1 MKARA
6 PRSDSIPHRGPA
18 QALKPPARTSEPGGV
33 AVESMP
39 AHAGN
44 GLGAAAVQ
52 QLQAEAEQSSH
63 AQPVA
68 QFLPMIHNSPRMNAQ
83 RQLLQRLFIGPTKTA
98 PIQGY
103 FTSQPDEH
111 GRGPSDSGVRI
122 SDGNGIIVLDRRTI
136 FATAE
141 TIDASNT
148 ALHNAG
154 AIVKF
159 EQGEKKDFATG
170 SYFRVTLA
178 IDGENVGNRIWER
191 MQSKQPDKGFRSYA
205 DCYRTSASVSGMSPA
220 PDVGE
225 QTAAL
230 KLKTGNVPVIDR
242 ETAQKTYKITNPA
255 ARARLTLFLHT
266 FPILRGLL
274 TDKND
279 DKRFDKLVDSLNG
292 VDGLNE
298 LQLNTRYRNIMDNAE
313 AKQIFESTFGLN
325 KDIVPT
331 VGTAITQVNDD
342 YEKGVAESE
351 GAEKWNF
358 HWAGVVMTDG
368 SDYLTLE
375 NCAVEIQ
382 DATVKELQEN
392 SDMHESLQ
400 RNEKTYSKMDQL
412 NDRWYFQLYGQ
423 EKQSFHEENLTS
435 KNATKHAVSV
445 PMVHG

>member
-1 MKARA
+1 MPA
-6 PRSDSIPHRGPA
+6 PD
-18 QALKPPARTSEPGGV
+18 GV
-33 AVESMP
+33 TLDSMP
-39 AHAGN
+39 AGN
-44 GLGAAAVQ
+44 GPGTTVVP
-52 QLQAEAEQSSH
+52 QLQAEAAQGSH
-63 AQPVA
+63 RQPVA
-68 QFLPMIHNSPRMNAQ
+68 QLVPLIHHSPRMTAQ
-83 RQLLQRLFIGPTKTA
+83 RHLLQRLFAGPTQA
-98 PIQGY
+98 PPLQGY
-103 FTSQPDEH
+103 FTSTPDEH
-111 GRGPSDSGVRI
+111 GRGPSESGVRI
-122 SDGNGIIVLDRRTI
+122 SDGNGIIVVDRRTV

-141 TIDASNT
+141 AIEASST
-148 ALHNAG
+148 ALHDAG
-154 AIVKF
+154 AIVRF
-159 EQGEKKDFATG
+159 ERGEQKVFATG
-170 SYFRVTLA
+170 TYFRVTLA
-178 IDGENVGNRIWER
+178 IDGENVGNRLWER
-191 MQSKQPDKGFRSYA
+191 MQSRQPEKGFRSYA
-205 DCYRTSASVSGMSPA
+205 DCYRTSAAVSGMSPA
-220 PDVGE
+220 PDMGE
-225 QTAAL
+225 QTATL

-266 FPILRGLL
+266 FPLLRGLL
-274 TDKND
+274 ADKND
-279 DKRFDKLVDSLNG
+279 DQRFDKLIGSLNG

-298 LQLNTRYRNIMDNAE
+298 LQLNTRYRNIMDNPE

-325 KDIVPT
+325 QDIVPT

-342 YEKGVAESE
+342 YEKGVAESQ

-368 SDYLTLE
+368 PDYLTLE

-423 EKQSFHEENLTS
+423 KKQSFHEENLTS